1 MAIATAADPESRVE
15 GDADD
20 TDNTVG
26 GDGAFQ
32 PEDDWEH
39 AFRNGS
45 VYVATSAGAEFILNA
60 YVGVGVLGAAADQC
74 SFGGSVT
81 VVNR

>member
-1 MAIATAADPESRVE
+1 AIATAADPESRIE

-20 TDNTVG
+20 TDDTVG
-26 GDGAFQ
+26 SDGSFE

-45 VYVATSAGAEFILNA
+45 VYVATSSGTEFILNA
-60 YVGVGVLGAAADQC
+60 YAGVGVLGAPADQC
-74 SFGGSVT
+74 VFGGSVT
-81 VVNR
+81 VVSR